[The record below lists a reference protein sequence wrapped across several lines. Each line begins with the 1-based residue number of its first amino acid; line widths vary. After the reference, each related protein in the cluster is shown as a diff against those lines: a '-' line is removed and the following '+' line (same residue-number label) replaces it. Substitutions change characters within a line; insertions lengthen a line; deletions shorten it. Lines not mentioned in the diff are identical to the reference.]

1 MCTLTLIVCV
11 VARNRKRIV
20 SGGYLPVKKGVVPK
34 NSGQFVHNLV
44 LFKLF
49 IPNFLP
55 FPIWQ
60 NIFTLPTKK
69 GAMFEKGED
78 AFKDLANEE
87 KSRAYTT
94 QIRRWNHKL
103 QEVLY
108 L

>member
-1 MCTLTLIVCV
+1 
-11 VARNRKRIV
+11 
-20 SGGYLPVKKGVVPK
+20 
-34 NSGQFVHNLV
+34 
-44 LFKLF
+44 
-49 IPNFLP
+49 
-55 FPIWQ
+55 
-60 NIFTLPTKK
+60 
-69 GAMFEKGED
+69 MFEKGED